1 MKSSEGRVG
10 SSEGQGPRELCRPG
24 KSFVFNLRAQKV
36 VTGNDYQIY
45 FMIRWTELQCG
56 EQIGEK
62 VERKVKDHG
71 LIVEQIRHRW
81 QTAPRSVWSSQAP

>member
-1 MKSSEGRVG
+1 MD
-10 SSEGQGPRELCRPG
+10 SSEGQGSREFCRPG

-36 VTGNDYQIY
+36 VTGNDYQVY

-62 VERKVKDHG
+62 VERKVKDYWQ
-71 LIVEQIRHRW
+71 IMEQFRHQW
-81 QTAPRSVWSSQAP
+81 QIAPRSVWSLEAP